1 MGKVYESD
9 LTIRGFR
16 FLGGGGADDTKFDPQ
31 DVVADRNGEIIY
43 EPSMK
48 DCFEHA
54 EKAFEDIVKTNSGSF
69 TCHPK
74 AYIYKDFY
82 PIVKDWRTGEPE
94 RVVHERQESGFI
106 HAMKSAAKL
115 TERQERIRAIT
126 DIASAMATAGSCDQ
140 ADSAGLQLRYE
151 ITCLATDREKL
162 EAIRKV
168 AIEIAN
174 KTHVDGNAEV
184 IFESLLRAARMI
196 KGPSEM
202 AQALSYVVFKMKE
215 EGCDVSDKLLVL
227 QDAVGMAMQVEGN
240 RKHYMARSTVARDTG
255 AAGFTDYAVK
265 LYDEMIFELEESKD
279 KKALPGKLGAIFGT
293 LPYARLGDGECDILS
308 RMIGLIDRVEPEA
321 ARLDMIE
328 NAAQAM
334 KPAAI
339 TPDYEGL
346 FEELR
351 SVAYRIGDDK
361 IRERALMFVD
371 RRESYVYEI

>member
-1 MGKVYESD
+1 MDKVYESD
-9 LTIRGFR
+9 LQIRGFR
-16 FLGGGGADDTKFDPQ
+16 FLGGGGADETKFDPK

-74 AYIYKDFY
+74 TYIYKDFY

-94 RVVHERQESGFI
+94 RVVHERQENGFI

-115 TERQERIRAIT
+115 TERQGRIKAIT
-126 DIASAMATAGSCDQ
+126 DIAAAMATAGSCDQ

-162 EAIRKV
+162 EAIRKA

-196 KGPSEM
+196 RNPSQK
-202 AQALSYVVFKMKE
+202 AQAYSYLIYKMKG
-215 EGCDVSDKLLVL
+215 EGCDVSGKLTVL
-227 QDAVGMAMQVEGN
+227 QDAVGMSMEVDGD
-240 RKHYMARSTVARDTG
+240 RKGYLARSTVARDIG

-265 LYDEMIFELEESKD
+265 LYDEMLCELEESKD
-279 KKALPGKLGAIFGT
+279 TKSLPEK
-293 LPYARLGDGECDILS
+293 S
-308 RMIGLIDRVEPEA
+308 M
-321 ARLDMIE
+321 
-328 NAAQAM
+328 
-334 KPAAI
+334 
-339 TPDYEGL
+339 
-346 FEELR
+346 
-351 SVAYRIGDDK
+351 
-361 IRERALMFVD
+361 
-371 RRESYVYEI
+371 